1 MFWGL
6 FWRVSFIPNQ
16 NKKDN
21 KRKLEED
28 GDKTWEGTEVSKF
41 QTLFAVEEFW
51 ALGNSSVNIYGLCTD
66 LLSAK

>member
-1 MFWGL
+1 M
-6 FWRVSFIPNQ
+6 SFIPNQ

-41 QTLFAVEEFW
+41 QTLFAVKEFG
-51 ALGNSSVNIYGLCTD
+51 ALGNSSVNISGLCTD